1 MRKDNIKFYYIFI
14 ISILLCGLYVFVIYN
29 YEAVLENVNQYS
41 LIWGYSLA
49 LPKDSYVYWAYVV
62 FNTLVIFFTL
72 AFMGKN
78 NPNKFGIYLMILAAV
93 ITSAEFI
100 TWLLGIKILA
110 QTILGDISWIIVL
123 IYALNKVRKKSLP
136 S

>member
-1 MRKDNIKFYYIFI
+1 
-14 ISILLCGLYVFVIYN
+14 
-29 YEAVLENVNQYS
+29 
-41 LIWGYSLA
+41 
-49 LPKDSYVYWAYVV
+49 
-62 FNTLVIFFTL
+62 
-72 AFMGKN
+72 MGKN